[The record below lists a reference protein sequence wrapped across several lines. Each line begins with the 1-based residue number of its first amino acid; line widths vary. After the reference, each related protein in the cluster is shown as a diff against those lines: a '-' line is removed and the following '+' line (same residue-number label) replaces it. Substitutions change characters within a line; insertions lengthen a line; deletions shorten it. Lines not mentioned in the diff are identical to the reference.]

1 MSYTK
6 GEWSYRDCPVHAGA
20 ETSNNDAGR
29 VKLVDYNDGEFT
41 GVVAIVQTE
50 ESEAN
55 AKLIAAAPDLL
66 DALEGMVYVFE
77 SCLNNV
83 DDGEK
88 YKIYLRAKAAIE
100 QAILLEDNI

>member
-41 GVVAIVQTE
+41 GVLAIVQTE
-50 ESEAN
+50 QSEAN

-66 DALEGMVYVFE
+66 DALE
-77 SCLNNV
+77 SII
-83 DDGEK
+83 GEAAFK
-88 YKIYLRAKAAIE
+88 DLPEHKQRLIEKAIE
-100 QAILLEDNI
+100 QAKS